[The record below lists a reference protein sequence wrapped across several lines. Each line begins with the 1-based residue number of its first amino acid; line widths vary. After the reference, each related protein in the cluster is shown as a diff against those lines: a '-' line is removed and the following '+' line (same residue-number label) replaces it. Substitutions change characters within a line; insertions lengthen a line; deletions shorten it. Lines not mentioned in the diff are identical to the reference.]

1 MNTQAQ
7 LCHIDS
13 DRCVVLV
20 TAWAGGNV
28 VGSALGEAAN
38 AELAEDRALQRL
50 MERGQG
56 LSDSAPRAIKT
67 EAPIR
72 HERAPSPQAPVE
84 KSATP
89 SQ

>member
-20 TAWAGGNV
+20 TAWSDGNV

-50 MERGQG
+50 MERG
-56 LSDSAPRAIKT
+56 
-67 EAPIR
+67 
-72 HERAPSPQAPVE
+72 
-84 KSATP
+84 
-89 SQ
+89 